1 MAARWHVSLVGTV
14 LVASGFPGRAG
25 TIAHAFSRHGLV
37 PTLAFSAGEVSSLV
51 EQARFELVTIDG
63 DLPGDDGRSLV
74 RTVCSRS
81 DAAVMLVG
89 GRAGSVDLVATGAH
103 ARLGAGVPAE
113 EVAAHGAALVGLRP
127 GSSESSELEWGPLR
141 LDPRRRE
148 GFWAGHRLS
157 LTPLQFRILATL
169 VMARGG
175 VVTREDLYRVVW
187 RQAPIDDGERIVAH
201 IRRIRSK
208 IEADPSHPTFLLT
221 ARGEGF
227 RLADPPFT
235 GRRARRALSG

>member
-1 MAARWHVSLVGTV
+1 MTARWHLSLVGTV
-14 LVASGFPGRAG
+14 LIASGFPGRAG

-37 PTLAFSAGEVSSLV
+37 PTLAFTGPEVCTLV

-63 DLPGDDGRSLV
+63 DLPGDDGRSVV
-74 RTVCSRS
+74 RTVCSRT

-89 GRAGSVDLVATGAH
+89 GRASSVDLLESGAH
-103 ARLGAGVPAE
+103 AQLGPGVPAE

-127 GSSESSELEWGPLR
+127 GSRESSELEWGPLR
-141 LDPRRRE
+141 LDSRRRE
-148 GFWAGHRLS
+148 GFWMGHRLS
-157 LTPLQFRILATL
+157 LTPLQFRIHATL

-187 RQAPIDDGERIVAH
+187 RQAPVDDGERIVAH

-208 IEADPSHPTFLLT
+208 IEPDPSHPAFLLT

-227 RLADPPFT
+227 RLADPPFAARRS
-235 GRRARRALSG
+235 RRAVSG